1 MCETACK
8 RHVTTA
14 WCQFGL
20 QGATVQ
26 YIASIVSPVGSSMEM
41 GDAAP
46 AICSAR
52 RALFQ
57 RTKTA
62 CVLHLVV
69 GRLDCWDKLPPR
81 TRLLALTTAS
91 ALPLPDCLCL
101 CVCVVS

>member
-26 YIASIVSPVGSSMEM
+26 YMASIVSPVGSSMEM

-62 CVLHLVV
+62 CVLCIWWLDGWTV
-69 GRLDCWDKLPPR
+69 GTSCHHAPGC
-81 TRLLALTTAS
+81 S
-91 ALPLPDCLCL
+91 H
-101 CVCVVS
+101 

>member
-26 YIASIVSPVGSSMEM
+26 YMASIVSPVGSSIEM
-41 GDAAP
+41 GDAAS

-62 CVLHLVV
+62 CVLCIWW
-69 GRLDCWDKLPPR
+69 LDG
-81 TRLLALTTAS
+81 
-91 ALPLPDCLCL
+91 
-101 CVCVVS
+101 